1 MKIIKIL
8 ASLLL
13 LAAGSS
19 LWAVPC
25 DSTVWYAY
33 FDLLKVKGVNRLPT
47 QEKPTN
53 YPYAEVCYEHGLP
66 KEASMFFSKG
76 YVSIQTFE
84 YNASIV
90 CSQSRFRDGNRAYW
104 EIKLFAGDSVVSFSF
119 LKNAKPSVT
128 RWKLLSRNVT
138 LQNQSTWIGPAHDDK
153 AQTYNVEKLMAHPQK
168 LLSLI
173 PDTLGNEF
181 FKSVWNFV
189 NQPDGGY
196 AIETSACYMDRNAQ
210 KPYDR
215 LKTCYSTKACY
226 EFGEGVD
233 CSKFGPWL
241 LNTVR
246 EDSVTCND

>member
-8 ASLLL
+8 TFLLL
-13 LAAGSS
+13 FTAGSS
-19 LWAVPC
+19 LRAVPC
-25 DSTVWYAY
+25 DSTVWYEY
-33 FDLLKVKGVNRLPT
+33 FDLLKVEGVNRLPI
-47 QEKPTN
+47 QAKPTN

-84 YNASIV
+84 YTASIV
-90 CSQSRFRDGNRAYW
+90 CLQNRFRDGNRAYW
-104 EIKLFAGDSVVSFSF
+104 QIELYAGDSIVSFSF

-128 RWKLLSRNVT
+128 RWKLSSRDVT
-138 LQNQSTWIGPAHDDK
+138 LQNQRTWIGPAHDDK

-173 PDTLGNEF
+173 PDTLGKEYC
-181 FKSVWNFV
+181 KSVRRFINR
-189 NQPDGGY
+189 PARGY
-196 AIETSACYMDRNAQ
+196 AMETSTYYMDRNLQ
-210 KPYDR
+210 RPSER
-215 LKTCYSTKACY
+215 QCTIVFTKACY

-241 LNTVR
+241 LSDVR
-246 EDSVTCND
+246 VDSVKCND